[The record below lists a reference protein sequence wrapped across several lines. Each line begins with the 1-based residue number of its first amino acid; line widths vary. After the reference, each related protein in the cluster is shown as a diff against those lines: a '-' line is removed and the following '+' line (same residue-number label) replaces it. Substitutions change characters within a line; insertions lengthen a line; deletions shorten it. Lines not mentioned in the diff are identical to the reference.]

1 MQMFTAN
8 FLIALREGVE
18 ASLLV
23 GILVAYVV
31 RTGRRDVLPKMW
43 LGVFLAA
50 ALPMLAGTFM
60 TWGPYT
66 LTFAAQEIIGGTLSL
81 VAVLFVTWMMFWMAS
96 NARTISAQLTNHA
109 DKALQERSSWAFVW
123 IAVIAVGREGL
134 ETAVF
139 VMATVKSGAEQGVL
153 VPLYGVAAG
162 FLLAAVIGWLV
173 YKGASRFNLQLF
185 FSITGFLLIFVA
197 AGILSY
203 GIGDLQEAGVI
214 PGWGTPI
221 YDLTAYFTGGM
232 LSTTSW
238 WFVLAEAM
246 FNFMLAPTHAQFIV
260 WWLYVLIALLL
271 FMAKQSN
278 RNKNSLRRQSPSPTP
293 SATDHA
299 QVNKAHETALPTAA
313 TATSTPTM
321 KTSRAFT
328 SA

>member
-81 VAVLFVTWMMFWMAS
+81 IAALFVTWMMFWMAT
-96 NARTISAQLTNHA
+96 NAREISRKLTTQA
-109 DKALQERSSWAFVW
+109 GVALQERSSWAFVW
-123 IAVIAVGREGL
+123 IAVLAVGREGL

-153 VPLYGVAAG
+153 APLYGVGAG
-162 FLLAAVIGWLV
+162 FVLAAVIGWLV
-173 YKGASRFNLQLF
+173 YKGASHFNLQLF
-185 FSITGFLLIFVA
+185 FTVTGFLLIFVA
-197 AGILSY
+197 AGITSY

-214 PGWGTPI
+214 SGWGTPM
-221 YDLTAYFTGGM
+221 YDLNPYFTDGI
-232 LSTTSW
+232 LSTNAW

-246 FNFMLAPTHAQFIV
+246 FNFMLAPTHAQVIA
-260 WWLYVLIALLL
+260 WWLYVLIVLPL
-271 FMAKQSN
+271 FIRAQGP
-278 RNKNSLRRQSPSPTP
+278 RNKKARMGAKARAAARTLQPLASED
-293 SATDHA
+293 ATVPA
-299 QVNKAHETALPTAA
+299 PVTA
-313 TATSTPTM
+313 S
-321 KTSRAFT
+321 
-328 SA
+328 